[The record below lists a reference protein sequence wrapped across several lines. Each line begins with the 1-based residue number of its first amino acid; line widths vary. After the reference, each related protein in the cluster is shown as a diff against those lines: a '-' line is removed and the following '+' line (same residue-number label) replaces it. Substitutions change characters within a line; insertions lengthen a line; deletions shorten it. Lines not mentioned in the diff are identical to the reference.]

1 MSSGGKNGT
10 VACPGGSEQQG
21 TRQMLTK
28 QFRFKA
34 VNTYTMN
41 EYIQSCQQKRDEC
54 LKREI
59 EREKRAGGV
68 VLDGL

>member
-1 MSSGGKNGT
+1 MNIFK
-10 VACPGGSEQQG
+10 VAN
-21 TRQMLTK
+21 R
-28 QFRFKA
+28 
-34 VNTYTMN
+34 
-41 EYIQSCQQKRDEC
+41 KRDEC